1 MPSIEFMAE
10 IEMLKARVKELT
22 DDIATMQSEHV
33 IAVEDLECK
42 VYALHQ
48 YGDDMDTKA
57 EIMEARAE
65 KTEHMSGLWKQLAK
79 RWNVSGWTLEQYD
92 VLLYREQCKRKRE
105 AIARA
110 EKAEAELTALKC
122 CGSCQNWHSAFHHGV
137 RFDCSVEGAPGGM
150 SPGGISYAYGDPA
163 HVCPEWKAREK

>member
-10 IEMLKARVKELT
+10 IEMLKASVKELT

-57 EIMEARAE
+57 EIMEDRADRAE
-65 KTEHMSGLWKQLAK
+65 HMAGLWKRCAGQMRYERDMVCNGA
-79 RWNVSGWTLEQYD
+79 VDSAWTITNAATY
-92 VLLYREQCKRKRE
+92 
-105 AIARA
+105 RA
-110 EKAEAELTALKC
+110 EKAESELTALKC